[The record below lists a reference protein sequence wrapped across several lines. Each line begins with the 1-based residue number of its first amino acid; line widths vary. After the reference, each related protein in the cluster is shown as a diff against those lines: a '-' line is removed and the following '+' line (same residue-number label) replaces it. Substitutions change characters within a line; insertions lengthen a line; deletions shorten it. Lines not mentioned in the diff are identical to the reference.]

1 MQAHEPSIVPSMP
14 ISIVFFRGGWG
25 LPVIVSCPKT
35 SEYTKQPRVPL
46 QDLEKEWKLEPE
58 DFEKVKAMIID
69 HLGGEGT
76 EIRPAYAV

>member
-1 MQAHEPSIVPSMP
+1 
-14 ISIVFFRGGWG
+14 
-25 LPVIVSCPKT
+25 
-35 SEYTKQPRVPL
+35 VPL
-46 QDLEKEWKLEPE
+46 EDLEKEWKLEPE